1 MSDSPQARYERLLT
15 LGICQLELARE
26 GRLTE
31 LAACQSAR
39 AELIGSLPASPPPE
53 ARATLERCLLIEQH
67 LSMKL
72 TEARQTT
79 LQALEEL
86 RRAQRAATGYTPVR
100 QRLRVINAD
109 A

>member
-1 MSDSPQARYERLLT
+1 MTDTPQAPYERLLA

-31 LAACQSAR
+31 LAACQAAA
-39 AELIGSLPASPPPE
+39 AELIATLPATAPPQ
-53 ARATLERCLLIEQH
+53 ARATLERCLVIEHH
-67 LSMKL
+67 LAAELSA
-72 TEARQTT
+72 ARDST
-79 LQALEEL
+79 LQALGEL

-100 QRLRVINAD
+100 RRLRVVNAD

>member
-1 MSDSPQARYERLLT
+1 MNDTPQAPYERLLA
-15 LGICQLELARE
+15 LGICQLELARD

-31 LAACQSAR
+31 LAACQAAR
-39 AELIGSLPASPPPE
+39 AELMSSLPATPPPQ
-53 ARATLERCLLIEQH
+53 ARDALERCVLVEQH
-67 LSMKL
+67 LEHEL
-72 TEARQTT
+72 TDARQAA
-79 LQALEEL
+79 LQALSDL

>member
-1 MSDSPQARYERLLT
+1 MSDTPQAPYERLLA

-26 GRLTE
+26 GRLSE
-31 LAACQSAR
+31 LAACQAAA
-39 AELIGSLPASPPPE
+39 AELIATLPASPPPQ
-53 ARATLERCLLIEQH
+53 ARDALERCLLIERH
-67 LSMKL
+67 LAAEL
-72 TEARQTT
+72 NRARETT
-79 LQALEEL
+79 LNALGDL

>member
-1 MSDSPQARYERLLT
+1 MSDSPQAPYERLLA
-15 LGICQLELARE
+15 LGICQLELARD
-26 GRLTE
+26 GRVSE
-31 LAACQSAR
+31 LVACQSAR
-39 AELIGSLPASPPPE
+39 AELIGSLPATPPPE

-67 LSMKL
+67 LATEL
-72 TEARQTT
+72 TQARQTT
-79 LQALEEL
+79 LQALGEL

>member
-1 MSDSPQARYERLLT
+1 MNDTPQAPYERLLA

-26 GRLTE
+26 GRLSE
-31 LAACQSAR
+31 LAACQDA
-39 AELIGSLPASPPPE
+39 AAQLIATLPATPPPHARE
-53 ARATLERCLLIEQH
+53 AIERCLLVERH
-67 LSMKL
+67 LA
-72 TEARQTT
+72 TELNQARETT
-79 LQALEEL
+79 LKALGDL